1 MSVLPSSSRSSSCS
15 SLFQTASENAVSRLA
30 QSSVRKNRPAPISLT
45 VALIRS
51 FTRFFFAG
59 FTLIHGKRFSTAFR
73 MELPST
79 VSALSQKTVSTL
91 QYSMVSQCLTTSA
104 YWSITSCTTD
114 DHDIMGVIANGTAVT
129 IQSTLKEPAV
139 PVKINVIN
147 YNPDL
152 EFRVSSLTILPD
164 TEKST
169 ITATLFGKSSENI
182 TGLLADIFLVDIFDE
197 LHPVHYTGFSRFDV
211 AQNFA
216 TSISTPVPC
225 SLELNILPL
234 IKCAKVVIKKYI
246 SDNTVIT
253 ASDNNS
259 LLDIEQ
265 EDILENSND
274 NIFSN
279 YKLQLD
285 EYMDSV
291 CHMNSA
297 TEILHYTK
305 NLIEENHDFIQA
317 DLIQLISS
325 CASLER
331 MYGNCKNDCIE
342 KIKTYFDSI

>member
-1 MSVLPSSSRSSSCS
+1 MKLTSGFNFENYEITDYLGFCSGGYALNTKFLSDFNLLSSY
-15 SLFQTASENAVSRLA
+15 SEELEEAQKNALDLL
-30 QSSVRKNRPAPISLT
+30 ISNAKQMGANAIIGLD
-45 VALIRS
+45 ID
-51 FTRFFFAG
+51 
-59 FTLIHGKRFSTAFR
+59 
-73 MELPST
+73 
-79 VSALSQKTVSTL
+79 
-91 QYSMVSQCLTTSA
+91 Y
-104 YWSITSCTTD
+104 TTD

-129 IQSTLKEPAV
+129 IKSTLKEPAV

-182 TGLLADIFLVDIFDE
+182 TGVLADIFLVDIFDE

-211 AQNFA
+211 TQNFA

-234 IKCAKVVIKKYI
+234 IKYAKVSIKKYI
-246 SDNTVIT
+246 FGNTVIT
-253 ASDNNS
+253 ASDNDC

-265 EDILENSND
+265 ETISEDNTD

-305 NLIEENHDFIQA
+305 NLFEENHDFIQA
-317 DLIQLISS
+317 DLVQLISS

-342 KIKTYFDSI
+342 KIKIYFDSI

>member
-1 MSVLPSSSRSSSCS
+1 MKLTSGFNFENYEITDYLGFCSGEYALNTKFLSDFNLLSSY
-15 SLFQTASENAVSRLA
+15 SEKLEAAQKNALDLL
-30 QSSVRKNRPAPISLT
+30 ISNANQMGANAIIGLD
-45 VALIRS
+45 ID
-51 FTRFFFAG
+51 
-59 FTLIHGKRFSTAFR
+59 
-73 MELPST
+73 
-79 VSALSQKTVSTL
+79 
-91 QYSMVSQCLTTSA
+91 Y
-104 YWSITSCTTD
+104 TTD

-129 IQSTLKEPAV
+129 IKSTLKEPAV

-164 TEKST
+164 AEKPT
-169 ITATLFGKSSENI
+169 VTATLFGKSSENI
-182 TGLLADIFLVDIFDE
+182 TGVLADIFLVDIFDE
-197 LHPVHYTGFSRFDV
+197 LHPVRCTGFSHFDV
-211 AQNFA
+211 APNFA
-216 TSISTPVPC
+216 TSIGTPVPC

-265 EDILENSND
+265 EDILENNND

-279 YKLQLD
+279 YKLQLE
-285 EYMDSV
+285 EYMESV
-291 CHMNSA
+291 CCMNSA
-297 TEILHYTK
+297 TEILTYTK
-305 NLIEENHDFIQA
+305 NLFEENHDFIQA
-317 DLIQLISS
+317 DLVQLISS

>member
-1 MSVLPSSSRSSSCS
+1 M
-15 SLFQTASENAVSRLA
+15 
-30 QSSVRKNRPAPISLT
+30 
-45 VALIRS
+45 
-51 FTRFFFAG
+51 
-59 FTLIHGKRFSTAFR
+59 
-73 MELPST
+73 
-79 VSALSQKTVSTL
+79 
-91 QYSMVSQCLTTSA
+91 
-104 YWSITSCTTD
+104 
-114 DHDIMGVIANGTAVT
+114 
-129 IQSTLKEPAV
+129 
-139 PVKINVIN
+139 
-147 YNPDL
+147 
-152 EFRVSSLTILPD
+152 TILPD

-279 YKLQLD
+279 YKLQLE
-285 EYMDSV
+285 EYMESV
-291 CHMNSA
+291 CCMNSA
-297 TEILHYTK
+297 TEILTYTK
-305 NLIEENHDFIQA
+305 NLFEENHDFIQA
-317 DLIQLISS
+317 DLVQLISS

>member
-1 MSVLPSSSRSSSCS
+1 MKLTSGFNFENYEITEYLGFCSGECVLGTGFFS
-15 SLFQTASENAVSRLA
+15 SLDASISDLFGINSTSYSSKLKQAREAATNMLIQNAAALGA
-30 QSSVRKNRPAPISLT
+30 DGIIGLDIDYTTFSS
-45 VALIRS
+45 
-51 FTRFFFAG
+51 
-59 FTLIHGKRFSTAFR
+59 
-73 MELPST
+73 
-79 VSALSQKTVSTL
+79 
-91 QYSMVSQCLTTSA
+91 
-104 YWSITSCTTD
+104 
-114 DHDIMGVIANGTAVT
+114 DIMGVIANGTAVT
-129 IQSTLKEPAV
+129 IKSTLKEPAV

-197 LHPVHYTGFSRFDV
+197 LHPVHCTGFSRFDV

>member
-1 MSVLPSSSRSSSCS
+1 MG
-15 SLFQTASENAVSRLA
+15 ANAIIGLD
-30 QSSVRKNRPAPISLT
+30 ID
-45 VALIRS
+45 
-51 FTRFFFAG
+51 
-59 FTLIHGKRFSTAFR
+59 
-73 MELPST
+73 
-79 VSALSQKTVSTL
+79 
-91 QYSMVSQCLTTSA
+91 Y
-104 YWSITSCTTD
+104 TTD

-129 IQSTLKEPAV
+129 IKSTLKEPVV

-182 TGLLADIFLVDIFDE
+182 TGVLADIFLVDIFDE

-216 TSISTPVPC
+216 TSISTPVLC

-234 IKCAKVVIKKYI
+234 IKYAKVSIKKYI
-246 SDNTVIT
+246 FGNTVIT
-253 ASDNNS
+253 ASDNDC

-265 EDILENSND
+265 ETISEDNTD

>member
-1 MSVLPSSSRSSSCS
+1 M
-15 SLFQTASENAVSRLA
+15 
-30 QSSVRKNRPAPISLT
+30 
-45 VALIRS
+45 
-51 FTRFFFAG
+51 
-59 FTLIHGKRFSTAFR
+59 
-73 MELPST
+73 
-79 VSALSQKTVSTL
+79 
-91 QYSMVSQCLTTSA
+91 
-104 YWSITSCTTD
+104 
-114 DHDIMGVIANGTAVT
+114 
-129 IQSTLKEPAV
+129 
-139 PVKINVIN
+139 
-147 YNPDL
+147 

-182 TGLLADIFLVDIFDE
+182 TGVLADIFLVDIFDE

-216 TSISTPVPC
+216 TSISTPVLC

-234 IKCAKVVIKKYI
+234 IKYAKVSIKKYI
-246 SDNTVIT
+246 FGNTVIT
-253 ASDNNS
+253 ASDNDC

-265 EDILENSND
+265 ETISEDNTD

>member
-1 MSVLPSSSRSSSCS
+1 MKLTSGFNFENYEITEYLGFCSGECVLGTGFFS
-15 SLFQTASENAVSRLA
+15 SLDASISDLFGINSTSYSSKLKQAREAATNMLIQNAAALGA
-30 QSSVRKNRPAPISLT
+30 DGIIGLDIDYTTFSS
-45 VALIRS
+45 
-51 FTRFFFAG
+51 
-59 FTLIHGKRFSTAFR
+59 
-73 MELPST
+73 
-79 VSALSQKTVSTL
+79 
-91 QYSMVSQCLTTSA
+91 
-104 YWSITSCTTD
+104 
-114 DHDIMGVIANGTAVT
+114 DIMGVIANGTAVT
-129 IQSTLKEPAV
+129 IKSTLKEPAV

-197 LHPVHYTGFSRFDV
+197 LHPVHYTGFSHFDV

-279 YKLQLD
+279 YKLQLE
-285 EYMDSV
+285 EYMESV
-291 CHMNSA
+291 CCMNSA
-297 TEILHYTK
+297 TEILTYTK
-305 NLIEENHDFIQA
+305 NLFEENHDFIQA
-317 DLIQLISS
+317 DLVQLISS

>member
-1 MSVLPSSSRSSSCS
+1 MKLTSGFNFENYEITDYLGFCSGEYALNTKFLSDFNLLSSY
-15 SLFQTASENAVSRLA
+15 SEKLEEAQKNALD
-30 QSSVRKNRPAPISLT
+30 I
-45 VALIRS
+45 LINN
-51 FTRFFFAG
+51 AKQMG
-59 FTLIHGKRFSTAFR
+59 ADAIIGLDID
-73 MELPST
+73 
-79 VSALSQKTVSTL
+79 
-91 QYSMVSQCLTTSA
+91 Y
-104 YWSITSCTTD
+104 TTD

-234 IKCAKVVIKKYI
+234 IKSTRHFPACSHNFPKAGEARFQGL
-246 SDNTVIT
+246 SRLFR
-253 ASDNNS
+253 
-259 LLDIEQ
+259 LLGKFPYLGESRR
-265 EDILENSND
+265 ILMAVSSKTSSKTR
-274 NIFSN
+274 FC
-279 YKLQLD
+279 YA
-285 EYMDSV
+285 
-291 CHMNSA
+291 A
-297 TEILHYTK
+297 TRR
-305 NLIEENHDFIQA
+305 
-317 DLIQLISS
+317 ISS
-325 CASLER
+325 AAVQP
-331 MYGNCKNDCIE
+331 
-342 KIKTYFDSI
+342 SIWA

>member
-1 MSVLPSSSRSSSCS
+1 MKLTSGFNFENYEITDYLGFCSGEYALNTKFLSDFNLLSSY
-15 SLFQTASENAVSRLA
+15 SEKLEAAQKNTLDLLISNANQMGANAIIGLDIDYA
-30 QSSVRKNRPAPISLT
+30 
-45 VALIRS
+45 
-51 FTRFFFAG
+51 
-59 FTLIHGKRFSTAFR
+59 
-73 MELPST
+73 
-79 VSALSQKTVSTL
+79 
-91 QYSMVSQCLTTSA
+91 
-104 YWSITSCTTD
+104 TD

-129 IQSTLKEPAV
+129 IKSTLKEPAV

-265 EDILENSND
+265 EDIIENSND

>member
-1 MSVLPSSSRSSSCS
+1 MG
-15 SLFQTASENAVSRLA
+15 ANAIIGLDIDYA
-30 QSSVRKNRPAPISLT
+30 
-45 VALIRS
+45 
-51 FTRFFFAG
+51 
-59 FTLIHGKRFSTAFR
+59 
-73 MELPST
+73 
-79 VSALSQKTVSTL
+79 
-91 QYSMVSQCLTTSA
+91 
-104 YWSITSCTTD
+104 TD

-129 IQSTLKEPAV
+129 IKSTLKEPAV

-197 LHPVHYTGFSRFDV
+197 LHPVHYTGFSHFDV

-216 TSISTPVPC
+216 ISISTPVPC

-279 YKLQLD
+279 YKLQLE
-285 EYMDSV
+285 EYMESV
-291 CHMNSA
+291 CCMNSA
-297 TEILHYTK
+297 TEILTYTK
-305 NLIEENHDFIQA
+305 NLFEENHDFIQA
-317 DLIQLISS
+317 DLVQLISS

>member
-1 MSVLPSSSRSSSCS
+1 MKLTSGFNFENYEITDYLGFCSGEYALNTKFLSDFNLLSSY
-15 SLFQTASENAVSRLA
+15 SEELEEAQKNALDLL
-30 QSSVRKNRPAPISLT
+30 ISNAKQMGANAIIGLD
-45 VALIRS
+45 ID
-51 FTRFFFAG
+51 
-59 FTLIHGKRFSTAFR
+59 
-73 MELPST
+73 
-79 VSALSQKTVSTL
+79 
-91 QYSMVSQCLTTSA
+91 Y
-104 YWSITSCTTD
+104 TTD

-129 IQSTLKEPAV
+129 IKSTLKEPAV
-139 PVKINVIN
+139 PVKINIIN

-164 TEKST
+164 AEKPT

-182 TGLLADIFLVDIFDE
+182 TGVLADIFLVDIFDE
-197 LHPVHYTGFSRFDV
+197 LHPVHCIGFSHFDV

-234 IKCAKVVIKKYI
+234 IKYAKVVIKKYI
-246 SDNTVIT
+246 SGNTVIT
-253 ASDNNS
+253 ASDNDG
-259 LLDIEQ
+259 LLNIEQ
-265 EDILENSND
+265 EDISENSND

-291 CHMNSA
+291 CRMNSA

-342 KIKTYFDSI
+342 KIKNYFDSI

>member
-1 MSVLPSSSRSSSCS
+1 MKLTSGFNFENYKITDYLGFCSGEYALNTKFLSDFNLLSSY
-15 SLFQTASENAVSRLA
+15 SEKLEAAQKNALDLL
-30 QSSVRKNRPAPISLT
+30 ISNAKQMGANAIIGLD
-45 VALIRS
+45 ID
-51 FTRFFFAG
+51 
-59 FTLIHGKRFSTAFR
+59 
-73 MELPST
+73 
-79 VSALSQKTVSTL
+79 
-91 QYSMVSQCLTTSA
+91 Y
-104 YWSITSCTTD
+104 TTD

-129 IQSTLKEPAV
+129 IKSTLKEPAV

-216 TSISTPVPC
+216 TSISTPVHC

-279 YKLQLD
+279 YKLQLE
-285 EYMDSV
+285 EYMESV
-291 CHMNSA
+291 CCMNSA
-297 TEILHYTK
+297 TEILTYIK
-305 NLIEENHDFIQA
+305 NLFEENHDFIQA
-317 DLIQLISS
+317 DLVQLISS

>member
-1 MSVLPSSSRSSSCS
+1 MKLTSGFNFENYEITDYLGFCSGEYALNTKFLSDFNLLSSY
-15 SLFQTASENAVSRLA
+15 SEKLEAAQKNALDLL
-30 QSSVRKNRPAPISLT
+30 ISNAKQMGANAIIGLD
-45 VALIRS
+45 ID
-51 FTRFFFAG
+51 
-59 FTLIHGKRFSTAFR
+59 
-73 MELPST
+73 
-79 VSALSQKTVSTL
+79 
-91 QYSMVSQCLTTSA
+91 Y
-104 YWSITSCTTD
+104 TTD
-114 DHDIMGVIANGTAVT
+114 DHDIMGVIANGTAV
-129 IQSTLKEPAV
+129 IIKSTLKEPVV

-164 TEKST
+164 AEKPT

-182 TGLLADIFLVDIFDE
+182 TGVLTDIFLVDIFNE
-197 LHPVHYTGFSRFDV
+197 LHPVHCTGFSRFDV